1 MDEMKIQLNSMEK
14 CKKLDTIQK
23 YDKLNN
29 VYAVDEAG
37 PGGAHHK
44 YALVFSGDED
54 GALINSKGVIQFQCG
69 PRKDP
74 NSEHGWLDTDLL
86 EIVRDRLKDFQNGP
100 FATDDNAKAL
110 EHIEIALMYMNKRV
124 EERAARGVLGTNTK

>member
-1 MDEMKIQLNSMEK
+1 MTDANF
-14 CKKLDTIQK
+14 KKLDTIQK
-23 YDKLNN
+23 YDKLND
-29 VYAVDEAG
+29 VFAIDESG
-37 PGGAHHK
+37 PGGAHHR
-44 YALVFSGDED
+44 YARTNAGAADD
-54 GALINSKGVIQFQCG
+54 GVVIHDNDIIQLQCG

-74 NSEHGWLDTDLL
+74 NSKHGWLDTDLL

>member
-1 MDEMKIQLNSMEK
+1 MDEMHIQLNSMEK

-44 YALVFSGDED
+44 YALVFAGDED
-54 GALINSKGVIQFQCG
+54 KTLVNTKDVIQFQCG

-74 NSEHGWLDTDLL
+74 DSKHGWLDPDLL

>member
-1 MDEMKIQLNSMEK
+1 MTDANF
-14 CKKLDTIQK
+14 KKLDTIQK
-23 YDKLNN
+23 YDKLND
-29 VYAVDEAG
+29 VFAIDEPG
-37 PGGAHHK
+37 PGGAHHR
-44 YALVFSGDED
+44 YARTNAGAADD
-54 GALINSKGVIQFQCG
+54 GVVIHDNDIIQLQCG

-74 NSEHGWLDTDLL
+74 NSKHGWLDTDLL

-100 FATDDNAKAL
+100 FSTDDNSKAL

>member
-1 MDEMKIQLNSMEK
+1 MDEMKIQMTPMEK

-44 YALVFSGDED
+44 YALGFAGDED
-54 GALINSKGVIQFQCG
+54 KTLVNTKGVIQFQCG

-74 NSEHGWLDTDLL
+74 DSKHGWLDSDLL

>member
-1 MDEMKIQLNSMEK
+1 MDEMHIQLNSMEK

-44 YALVFSGDED
+44 YALVFAGDED
-54 GALINSKGVIQFQCG
+54 KTLVNTKDVIQFQCG

-74 NSEHGWLDTDLL
+74 DSKHGWLDTDLL